1 MIKTLPVVTGL
12 ALSILLLVSG
22 VAQAQTQQAAAPSG
36 LEGTW
41 GEGAKLVHQGVT
53 ALVAADKALSDSTR
67 RGMDATSRRT
77 SSGANAQRAASD
89 FRQLSQASPTSSDA
103 AEAQRWAA
111 LVQAAAAK
119 WQGFQTQ
126 ERDATRDLNAA
137 IQQITAAQKAIDAAT
152 AQVERGRQMVGDPQP
167 VVSESQPS
175 GPGAAAAK

>member
-1 MIKTLPVVTGL
+1 MMKTLPAVTGV
-12 ALSILLLVSG
+12 ALSLLLLVSG
-22 VAQAQTQQAAAPSG
+22 AAQAQPAAAPSG

-41 GEGAKLVHQGVT
+41 GEGGKLVHQGVT
-53 ALVAADKALSDSTR
+53 ALLAADKALTDSTR

-89 FRQLSQASPTSSDA
+89 FRQLSQATPTSSDA

-137 IQQITAAQKAIDAAT
+137 IQQISTAQKAIETAN
-152 AQVERGRQMVGDPQP
+152 AQVERGRQMVGEPQP
-167 VVSESQPS
+167 VVSDSQASSPA
-175 GPGAAAAK
+175 AAAAK